1 MKLDDSA
8 TCSIDL
14 GIHLPGQC
22 LRFRCHTELRSL
34 DEQSVKGKFF
44 GNREKRGLYRTADGT
59 AINADING
67 ALNIARKELGDE
79 WLKSQLKANGGRMN
93 RPVSVRNIGLT
104 LKEGLRSLE
113 TASVRAR

>member
-1 MKLDDSA
+1 MIVREEGYTSKVGAFDFDA
-8 TCSIDL
+8 IPNY
-14 GIHLPGQC
+14 GV
-22 LRFRCHTELRSL
+22 
-34 DEQSVKGKFF
+34 DEQSVKGKFS

-67 ALNIARKELGDE
+67 VLNIARKELGDE

-93 RPVSVRNIGLT
+93 RLRSVRDIGLT
-104 LKEGLRSLE
+104 LKEGLWSLE